1 MSTARPPE
9 SQLQRPLQLTP
20 APRLA
25 ILVSRFNTE
34 VTHGLRDGALAWL
47 DEHGI
52 REVDLFD
59 APGAFELPLMAQ
71 SLARTRRYEG
81 IICLGCVI
89 KGDTA
94 HFEFISLGATVGLMQ
109 AQLATGVPMAFG
121 VLTTY
126 DESQAQARSR
136 DDAHNKGREAAA
148 ACVETLSFLRE
159 TARLT

>member
-1 MSTARPPE
+1 MSKTPPAE
-9 SQLQRPLQLTP
+9 RALQLTP

-25 ILVSRFNTE
+25 LLVSRFNTE

-47 DEHGI
+47 SEHGI
-52 REVDLFD
+52 SEVEIFD

-71 SLARTRRYEG
+71 ALARTRRYEG

-109 AQLATGVPMAFG
+109 AQLTTGVPMAFG

-126 DESQAQARSR
+126 SEEQASVRSR
-136 DDAHNKGREAAA
+136 NDAHNKGREAAS

-159 TARLT
+159 TVRLA

>member
-1 MSTARPPE
+1 MSTSSPPAARPA
-9 SQLQRPLQLTP
+9 LTP

-25 ILVSRFNTE
+25 ILVSRFNTA
-34 VTHGLRDGALAWL
+34 VTGGLREGALAWL
-47 DEHGI
+47 QENGI
-52 REVDLFD
+52 KDPDVFE

-94 HFEFISLGATVGLMQ
+94 HFEFISLGATIGLMQ
-109 AQLATGVPMAFG
+109 AQLQTGVPMAFG

-126 DESQAQARSR
+126 GEEQAIARSR
-136 DDAHNKGREAAA
+136 NDAHNKGREAAA
-148 ACVETLSFLRE
+148 ACVEALAFLRQ